1 MHEYAPQLLGS
12 ELSLPHGTKENN
24 SEWTTTATAAA
35 AAATTLGFLLPA

>member
-35 AAATTLGFLLPA
+35 AATTTLGFLLLA